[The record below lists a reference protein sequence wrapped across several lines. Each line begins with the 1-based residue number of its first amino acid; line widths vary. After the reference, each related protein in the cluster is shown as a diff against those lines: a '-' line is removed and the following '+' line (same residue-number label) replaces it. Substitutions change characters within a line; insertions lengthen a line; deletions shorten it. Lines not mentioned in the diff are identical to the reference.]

1 MTGTVVTVGTFDGVH
16 LGHRAVLEEIV
27 NRARHSGR
35 SSMLVTFEPHP
46 LEVVRP
52 AAAPLRLTT
61 AVERRDA
68 VAPSG
73 IDRMTVLHFD
83 GQMATMAPAAFV
95 DDVLRRQCDMQEL
108 VIGHD
113 HGFGRGRSGD
123 VETLRELGATRGFPV
138 DVIAP
143 VEVKGVPVSSTL
155 IRAAVAAGDFVTAA
169 EQLGR
174 RYSMMGPVVRGEARG
189 RTLGFPTLN
198 LDVAARKQVP
208 PDGVYAV
215 TVDTPLG
222 RFGGMMNQGHRP
234 TFDDGRR
241 LVEVHL
247 FGFAGDLYDAWVR
260 VEWVT
265 FVRDIRRFDGVAA
278 LQQQLENDR
287 LRAMA
292 ILADARVDL
301 DAPLVAP
308 E

>member
-1 MTGTVVTVGTFDGVH
+1 
-16 LGHRAVLEEIV
+16 
-27 NRARHSGR
+27 
-35 SSMLVTFEPHP
+35 MLVTFEPHP

-52 AAAPLRLTT
+52 DVAPRRLTT

-83 GQMATMAPAAFV
+83 AEMARMAPATFV
-95 DDVLRRQCDMQEL
+95 DDVLRRQCDMREL

-123 VETLRELGATRGFPV
+123 VDTLRELGVTRGFPV

-143 VEVKGVPVSSTL
+143 VVVDGTPVSSTV
-155 IRAAVAAGDFVTAA
+155 IRAAVATGDFPGAA
-169 EQLGR
+169 RQLGR
-174 RYSMMGPVVRGEARG
+174 RYDLTGQVVRGMARG
-189 RTLGFPTLN
+189 RTIGFPTLN
-198 LDVAARKQVP
+198 LDAPARKLLP

-215 TVDTPLG
+215 AVETPDG

-247 FGFAGDLYDAWVR
+247 FDFAGDLYDAWVR
-260 VEWVT
+260 LEWVAW
-265 FVRDIRRFDGVAA
+265 VRDIRRFDGVAA
-278 LQQQLENDR
+278 LRQQLEHDR

-301 DAPLVAP
+301 DAPPMAP